1 MLYVQS
7 VNDQTPELLKKNG
20 CLFWYA
26 TLAEQNHPL
35 NNYERT
41 KLEVYLNIKK
51 MGQNVLLAVCDC
63 DLLGRTLREG
73 KIVFHIKNE
82 FYNGR
87 KASVDE
93 AVGLINN
100 STIVNLVGKNCVEK
114 AIAQGYV
121 HPEAVIKIEGIPHAQ
136 IMKF

>member
-1 MLYVQS
+1 MQRLWCQIF
-7 VNDQTPELLKKNG
+7 NQT
-20 CLFWYA
+20 
-26 TLAEQNHPL
+26 TLR
-35 NNYERT
+35 ER
-41 KLEVYLNIKK
+41 KVEVYLNIKK
-51 MGQNVLLAVCDC
+51 MGHNVLLAVCDC

-73 KIVFHIKNE
+73 KIVFKIKDE

-87 KASVDE
+87 KATVDE

-100 STIVNLVGKNCVEK
+100 STIVNLVGKCCVEK

-136 IMKF
+136 IVKL